1 LIKYINANQD
11 ELVFEKDI
19 KLVEINGTGIE
30 NVEIQT
36 QKAPFQDGAT
46 LIDTLL
52 NEREISLEV
61 VLLGENRQDIYEKRR
76 MVSNIF
82 NSKLGV
88 GKLVWEQEDIT
99 VASKAVS
106 RGVEFL
112 GAESRG
118 GYQRCIINLYAPD
131 PAWQDIKDTVKP
143 LGLIEGGLMFPLVLN
158 ADEVQ
163 DTVFAQR
170 GEETMIEIEGDL
182 NSPVKLEFQGPAE
195 NPVVTNET
203 TGEYIKV
210 DRDLGDNEKLII
222 NTKFGEKS
230 VIFEDNESNRES
242 AFSDIDLDSTFFQ
255 LKPGKNIISF
265 DSDIDKEDARVL
277 ITYRNKY
284 VGV

>member
-1 LIKYINANQD
+1 MIKYINANQD

-19 KLVEINGTGIE
+19 KLVEINGTGAE

-112 GAESRG
+112 GGESLG
-118 GYQRCIINLYAPD
+118 GYQRCVINLYAPD
-131 PAWQDIKDTVKP
+131 PFWQDEEEKNVQMASMISMFEFPLRLSTQMGTAGDKRIIENEGDAPAPVEIVFNGPAVKP
-143 LGLIEGGLMFPLVLN
+143 RVE
-158 ADEVQ
+158 
-163 DTVFAQR
+163 
-170 GEETMIEIEGDL
+170 
-182 NSPVKLEFQGPAE
+182 
-195 NPVVTNET
+195 NET
-203 TGEYIKV
+203 TGQFIEV
-210 DRDLGDNEKLII
+210 DRELEGGDRLKI
-222 NTKFGEKS
+222 NTAFGNKS
-230 VIFEDNESNRES
+230 VVIERENGDIES
-242 AFSDIDLDSTFFQ
+242 AFSYINLNSEFWQ
-255 LKPGKNIISF
+255 LEVGENVLTYSAEQGADDATVNVYWKNRYI
-265 DSDIDKEDARVL
+265 
-277 ITYRNKY
+277 
-284 VGV
+284 GV